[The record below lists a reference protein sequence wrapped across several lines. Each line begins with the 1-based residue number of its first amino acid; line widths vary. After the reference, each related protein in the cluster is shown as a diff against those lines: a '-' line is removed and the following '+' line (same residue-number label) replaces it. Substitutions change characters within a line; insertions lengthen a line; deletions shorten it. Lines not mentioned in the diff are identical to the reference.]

1 MTPST
6 LGAIGNSE
14 LNASSNTNVSLKK
27 PYQKPCLKV
36 YGTVEAMTGAVGMGT
51 HNDGRKNKTH

>member
-1 MTPST
+1 MTQST
-6 LGAIGNSE
+6 AGAIGNSE
-14 LNASSNTNVSLKK
+14 LIASSNTNVSLKK

-51 HNDGRKNKTH
+51 RNDGWKNKTH